1 MAKPL
6 LLDRPSGT
14 FARFLVPQD
23 LRTSVGKRYVVRRLP
38 PTDRDGS
45 RLIGACMGYA
55 LGRAFERLRKDPVSD
70 PKKLIDDVLRA
81 AQEGRIKEYIIQ
93 GPGGFSLQ
101 VDGAEDHAR
110 AMEALPVI
118 LSHLPASTDAK
129 VTAVSPA
136 SPAKSIPMLH
146 ASIALFLEQ
155 FAEKNPAAA
164 TLLETRHSV
173 ELFRDLTRDM
183 PLSDVGVEACD
194 AFRAALA
201 IWPARARVLPE
212 YKGLTPRA
220 IVSKAKRLKPVG
232 LNVRTKEK
240 HLDRLRV
247 FFNWAVQ
254 RRSMSTNPLTGV
266 RLQSKAQKY
275 APKRRGFTR
284 VELKRLFAPA
294 LRREHCL
301 TEPSKFWVPLLALYT
316 GARLRELAQLRVV
329 DVRQVTGVWGI
340 DITPDAGPL
349 KNAASQRFVPLPDV
363 VLQLGLLDYV
373 QTLKDQTVDRLFPD
387 GSWEAK
393 NGPGDKISKWWARTY
408 MPAAGLDDAA
418 LVFHSFRH
426 ALASLG
432 DELGFTEA
440 QIGALTGH
448 QGTSVL
454 RTHYINAGEV
464 PERKA
469 RMDALAAAWDLESAP
484 TYEDARFD
492 FAKVKLKARRR
503 TALAARE
510 QRKGQLR

>member
-1 MAKPL
+1 MAKAL

-14 FARFLVPQD
+14 FARFLVPHD
-23 LRTSVGKRYVVRRLP
+23 LRAQLGRRYVVRRLP

-55 LGRAFERLRKDPVSD
+55 LGKAFQQLRKDPVSD
-70 PKKLIDDVLRA
+70 PKKLIDGVLKA
-81 AQEGRIKEYIIQ
+81 AQEGRVQEYIIQ

-118 LSHLPASTDAK
+118 LKHLPSAPAGDASIPKPAANTK
-129 VTAVSPA
+129 AV
-136 SPAKSIPMLH
+136 PMLH
-146 ASIALFLEQ
+146 ASIELFLTQ

-173 ELFRDLTRDM
+173 ELFRDLTRDK
-183 PLSDVGVEACD
+183 PLSEVGVEECD

-201 IWPARARVLPE
+201 LWPARARILPE
-212 YKGLTPRA
+212 YKGMSPRA
-220 IVSKAKRLKPVG
+220 IVAKAKKLKPSG

-247 FFNWAVQ
+247 FFNWSVQ
-254 RRSMSTNPLTGV
+254 RRWMATNPLTGV

-284 VELKRLFAPA
+284 DELNRLFAPA

-301 TEPSKFWVPLLALYT
+301 RDPSKFWAPPLALYT

-329 DVRQVTGVWGI
+329 DVRQVSGIWGI

-349 KNAASQRFVPLPDV
+349 KNAASQRFVPLPDA
-363 VLQLGLLDYV
+363 VLEMGLLDYV
-373 QTLKDQTVDRLFPD
+373 ETLKGHGFERLFPD
-387 GSWEAK
+387 GSWDAK
-393 NGPGDKISKWWARTY
+393 NGPGDKTSKWWARTY
-408 MPAAGLDDAA
+408 MPAAGLDDEA

-426 ALASLG
+426 ALASMG
-432 DELGFTEA
+432 DELGMTEA

-454 RTHYINAGEV
+454 RTHYINAGEL

-469 RMDALAAAWDLESAP
+469 RMNALAAAFGLGTQTQYAEAVFDWAALDRIQKRRSAVG
-484 TYEDARFD
+484 ARI
-492 FAKVKLKARRR
+492 ARQKKR
-503 TALAARE
+503 
-510 QRKGQLR
+510 